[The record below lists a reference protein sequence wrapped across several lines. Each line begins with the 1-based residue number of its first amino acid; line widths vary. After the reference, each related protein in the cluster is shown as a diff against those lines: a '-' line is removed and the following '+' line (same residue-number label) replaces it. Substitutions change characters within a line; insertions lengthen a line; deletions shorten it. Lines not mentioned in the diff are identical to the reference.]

1 MLNDF
6 TVSVNM
12 VLIVQS
18 GLCDCF
24 SDGATAYS
32 RARYGQGPASQKII
46 LDDVG
51 CIGTETNLG
60 QCNYTALG
68 LSNCDHT
75 EDAGVM
81 CHPGKSTYVPVR
93 SRCYWT
99 QFL

>member
-1 MLNDF
+1 MRL
-6 TVSVNM
+6 SSCC
-12 VLIVQS
+12 I
-18 GLCDCF
+18 

-32 RARYGQGPASQKII
+32 RARYGQGPASEKII

-75 EDAGVM
+75 EDAGVR
-81 CHPGKSTYVPVR
+81 CNPGKPVCQILVLKYASGYFFVR
-93 SRCYWT
+93 NRTLIASSI
-99 QFL
+99 QN

>member
-1 MLNDF
+1 M
-6 TVSVNM
+6 
-12 VLIVQS
+12 
-18 GLCDCF
+18 CDSF

-81 CHPGKSTYVPVR
+81 CHQGKSTCQIQVLLDTASPLKF
-93 SRCYWT
+93 
-99 QFL
+99 FLSISVK